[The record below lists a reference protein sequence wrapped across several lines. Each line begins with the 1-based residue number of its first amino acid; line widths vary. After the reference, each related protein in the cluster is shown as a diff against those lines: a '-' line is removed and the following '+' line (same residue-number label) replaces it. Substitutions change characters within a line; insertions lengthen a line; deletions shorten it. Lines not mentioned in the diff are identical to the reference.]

1 MSIAENTDRALRPL
15 EGRAIAT
22 ALGPRPVMVVGTAR
36 DGRANFAPAAFCAP
50 LSYDPPLVTL
60 GLKPTSFTC
69 EILEQTGAC
78 TLSTVDADAAKAV
91 LWCGSRSGRTTD
103 KSEGLPCA
111 WADGERPLPYPRN
124 ALSVMEA
131 RVQSIIEAG
140 DHRLFVLEIAEAAT
154 RLPNT
159 KEGRL
164 ATEPTLLCLE
174 HSAFACAKQI
184 F

>member
-1 MSIAENTDRALRPL
+1 MGIAENTDGALRPL

-22 ALGPRPVMVVGTAR
+22 ALGPRPIMVIGTAR

-69 EILEQTGAC
+69 ETLEQAGAC

-103 KSEGLPCA
+103 KSAGFPCA
-111 WADGERPLPYPRN
+111 WTEGESPLPYPRN
-124 ALSVMEA
+124 APSVMEA
-131 RVQSIIEAG
+131 RVQSITEAG
-140 DHRLFVLEIAEAAT
+140 DHRLFILEITKAAT
-154 RLPNT
+154 RLAET
-159 KEGRL
+159 EEGRL
-164 ATEPTLLCLE
+164 DTEPTLLCLE
-174 HSAFACAKQI
+174 HSTFACAKQI

>member
-1 MSIAENTDRALRPL
+1 MSIAENTDNVLRPI

-50 LSYDPPLVTL
+50 LSYDPPLATL

-69 EILEQTGAC
+69 ETLAQSGAC
-78 TLSTVDADAAKAV
+78 TLSTVDADAAEAV
-91 LWCGSRSGRTTD
+91 LWCGSRSGCDTD
-103 KSEGLPCA
+103 KSEGFPCA
-111 WADGERPLPYPRN
+111 WTKGESPLPYPRN

-131 RVQSIIEAG
+131 RVRSITEAG
-140 DHRLFVLEIAEAAT
+140 DHCLFLLEVTEAAT

-174 HSAFACAKQI
+174 HSAFACARQI
-184 F
+184 S